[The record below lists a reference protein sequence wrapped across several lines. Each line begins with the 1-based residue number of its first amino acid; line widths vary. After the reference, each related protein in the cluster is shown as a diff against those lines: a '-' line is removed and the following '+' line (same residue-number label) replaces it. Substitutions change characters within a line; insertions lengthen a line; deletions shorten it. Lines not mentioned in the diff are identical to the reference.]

1 MGQME
6 KSIPVTR
13 HESVF
18 TTRSPKGTLGAESQ
32 GLVSLVKS
40 RWTGLGDDASQSVP
54 THRQRQLRKYAVS
67 TRVTRTQKGPS
78 GPSLGPTARHET
90 RGELR
95 RSNAR

>member
-6 KSIPVTR
+6 KNILVTR

-18 TTRSPKGTLGAESQ
+18 TTRSPTGTLGAESQ

-78 GPSLGPTARHET
+78 LGPTARHET
-90 RGELR
+90 RDELR
-95 RSNAR
+95 RSSAR